1 MSNIKGVGV
10 RVEIAAT
17 YGSPKTVSAVTL
29 ASPGVATST
38 SHGMANNTVGYWAV
52 SDGMPQI
59 DGMATRV
66 KNSATN
72 AFDLQGVNTTNYS
85 AFVAGT
91 FTPVATWKTLAE
103 ATGYDIG
110 SGGVEQLNASRLI
123 DVVQQFE
130 NGLLNGQP
138 ITLPHLAQDAN
149 TEAMQLIEDAAL
161 VGGFVVVRI
170 TLGAGAVRI
179 ARCQC
184 SLPGESVSAGQLGT
198 GSVTLTPRGIVGKL
212 AA

>member
-1 MSNIKGVGV
+1 MANIKGVGV
-10 RVEIAAT
+10 RVEIAST
-17 YGSPKTVSAVTL
+17 YGGAETVTAVTL
-29 ASPGVATST
+29 ASPGVATSAG
-38 SHGMANNTVGYWAV
+38 HGLANNTVGYWTV
-52 SDGMPQI
+52 TDGMPQI

-66 KNSATN
+66 KNTATN
-72 AFDLQGVNTTNYS
+72 TFDLQGVNTTAYS

-91 FTPVATWKTLAE
+91 YTPVTAWATLAE

-110 SGGVEQLNASRLI
+110 GGGVEQLNASRLI

-138 ITLPHLAQDAN
+138 ITLPTLAQDSNNA
-149 TEAMQLIEDAAL
+149 AMQLIEDAAL
-161 VGGFVVVRI
+161 TGGFVIVRI
-170 TLGAGAVRI
+170 TLQTGAVRI

-184 SLPGESVSAGQLGT
+184 SLPGESVSSGQLGT
-198 GSVTLTPRGIVGKL
+198 GSVTLTPRGLVGKL